1 MATAEKSEINAPITQ
16 EQIESARS
24 AIDAEEKRHHV
35 AESNFFSKLKSRGH
49 QEVEPDNSILVLENI
64 SFWYPGAEEP
74 TLSNISFA
82 LPRGEIMAIRGDSG
96 SGKTTILRLIAGLE
110 TPQYGRVI
118 IDGKTVAGDK
128 WVPPE
133 KRHVGL
139 VFQDYALFPHLNVQK
154 NITFGLPHSENGDRL
169 TQLVSLVGLEG
180 LEKRMP
186 HELSGGQQQRVALAR
201 TMASEPKLLLL
212 DEPFSNLD
220 ENRRKA
226 VRTEVKNIIR
236 GTGLSVVLVTHD
248 LHDVS
253 EMADRAIEIERG
265 KIIKPSSPQP
275 AGTLLSSQS

>member
-1 MATAEKSEINAPITQ
+1 MATAEIPISQ
-16 EQIESARS
+16 EQIESARL
-24 AIDAEEKRHHV
+24 AIDAEERRHHL
-35 AESNFFSKLKSRGH
+35 AENNFFLKLKSRGR
-49 QEVEPDNSILVLENI
+49 QEVEPNSSILVLENI
-64 SFWYPGAEEP
+64 TFWYSGSKEP

-96 SGKTTILRLIAGLE
+96 SGKTTILRLIAGFE
-110 TPQYGRVI
+110 RPHYGSII
-118 IDGKTVAGDK
+118 IDGNTVAGGK

-154 NITFGLPHSENGDRL
+154 NIAFALPHGKNGDRL

-201 TMASEPKLLLL
+201 TLASEPKLLLL

-226 VRTEVKNIIR
+226 VRAEVKNIIR
-236 GTGLSVVLVTHD
+236 ETGISVVLVTHD

-253 EMADRAIEIERG
+253 EIADRAIEVERG
-265 KIIKPSSPQP
+265 MIINPSSPPP
-275 AGTLLSSQS
+275 ADIPSFVQS